1 MGEAS
6 FRESGTL
13 IAGLAR
19 NPTPSTYAFAGA
31 QMTTMHLLG
40 RKRTPC
46 ICGDANDDNAP
57 ADKKRSQKWKKN
69 LCVQTETPNFAAT
82 NKSKIR
88 SSQFNKSKIQR
99 S

>member
-19 NPTPSTYAFAGA
+19 NPTPSTYAFVGA

-40 RKRTPC
+40 RKRTLC
-46 ICGDANDDNAP
+46 ICRDANDDNAP
-57 ADKKRSQKWKKN
+57 ADKKTVAKMEEKFVRSN
-69 LCVQTETPNFAAT
+69 RNP
-82 NKSKIR
+82 
-88 SSQFNKSKIQR
+88 
-99 S
+99 